1 MATFQC
7 EIVSAEESL
16 FSGAITSLSVRGTI
30 GELGITPGHAPLLT
44 GINPGAVT
52 LQMEDGNEQVYFA
65 SGGYLEVQP
74 GFVTLLADTAL
85 RAEDLDEAQAE
96 EARIL
101 AEKSHGRSQLRNRIL
116 VSSCHDGRGSGQT
129 AHPRRASPPPP
140 LNSSGGAVTPI
151 DFQGV
156 YWLTAIPLRWTSY
169 PIGIQVTIHD
179 SARHCPSCR
188 ERQPDEI

>member
-1 MATFQC
+1 MAILQC

-52 LQMEDGNEQVYFA
+52 LCLEDGSEELFYA

-85 RAEDLDEAQAE
+85 RAENLDEARVE
-96 EARIL
+96 EARL
-101 AEKSHGRSQLRNRIL
+101 QAEKAMEDYNAETEFSSAAAMMAEALAKQRTLEELR
-116 VSSCHDGRGSGQT
+116 
-129 AHPRRASPPPP
+129 RR
-140 LNSSGGAVTPI
+140 
-151 DFQGV
+151 
-156 YWLTAIPLRWTSY
+156 R
-169 PIGIQVTIHD
+169 
-179 SARHCPSCR
+179 R
-188 ERQPDEI
+188 

>member
-1 MATFQC
+1 MATIQC

-44 GINPGAVT
+44 GIAPGVVA
-52 LQMEDGNEQVYFA
+52 LRLEDGSEEIFFA

-96 EARIL
+96 EARQQ
-101 AEKSHGRSQLRNRIL
+101 AEKAMEDKNAEAEFSSAAAMMAEALAKQRTLEELR
-116 VSSCHDGRGSGQT
+116 
-129 AHPRRASPPPP
+129 RR
-140 LNSSGGAVTPI
+140 
-151 DFQGV
+151 
-156 YWLTAIPLRWTSY
+156 R
-169 PIGIQVTIHD
+169 
-179 SARHCPSCR
+179 R
-188 ERQPDEI
+188 

>member
-1 MATFQC
+1 MAILQC

-52 LQMEDGNEQVYFA
+52 LCLEDGSEELFYA

-85 RAEDLDEAQAE
+85 RAENLDEARVE
-96 EARIL
+96 EARL
-101 AEKSHGRSQLRNRIL
+101 QAEKAMEDYNAEAEFSSAAAMMAEALAKQRTLEELR
-116 VSSCHDGRGSGQT
+116 
-129 AHPRRASPPPP
+129 RR
-140 LNSSGGAVTPI
+140 
-151 DFQGV
+151 
-156 YWLTAIPLRWTSY
+156 R
-169 PIGIQVTIHD
+169 
-179 SARHCPSCR
+179 R
-188 ERQPDEI
+188 

>member
-85 RAEDLDEAQAE
+85 RAEDLDEAK
-96 EARIL
+96 L
-101 AEKSHGRSQLRNRIL
+101 K
-116 VSSCHDGRGSGQT
+116 
-129 AHPRRASPPPP
+129 RR
-140 LNSSGGAVTPI
+140 
-151 DFQGV
+151 V
-156 YWLTAIPLRWTSY
+156 YWQKKPWKIAT
-169 PIGIQVTIHD
+169 QK
-179 SARHCPSCR
+179 PSS
-188 ERQPDEI
+188 RQQLP

>member
-1 MATFQC
+1 MATLQC

-44 GINPGAVT
+44 GINPGSVT
-52 LQMEDGNEQVYFA
+52 LQMEDGSEEVYFA

-101 AEKSHGRSQLRNRIL
+101 AEKAMEDRNSETEFSSAAAMMAEALAKQRTLEELR
-116 VSSCHDGRGSGQT
+116 
-129 AHPRRASPPPP
+129 RRK
-140 LNSSGGAVTPI
+140 
-151 DFQGV
+151 
-156 YWLTAIPLRWTSY
+156 R
-169 PIGIQVTIHD
+169 
-179 SARHCPSCR
+179 
-188 ERQPDEI
+188 

>member
-30 GELGITPGHAPLLT
+30 GELGITPGHSPLLT
-44 GINPGAVT
+44 RIHPGAVT
-52 LQMEDGNEQVYFA
+52 LQLEDGNEEVYFA

-96 EARIL
+96 EARLL
-101 AEKSHGRSQLRNRIL
+101 AEKAMEDRNSEAEFSSAAAMMAEALAKQRTLEELR
-116 VSSCHDGRGSGQT
+116 
-129 AHPRRASPPPP
+129 RR
-140 LNSSGGAVTPI
+140 
-151 DFQGV
+151 
-156 YWLTAIPLRWTSY
+156 R
-169 PIGIQVTIHD
+169 
-179 SARHCPSCR
+179 R
-188 ERQPDEI
+188 